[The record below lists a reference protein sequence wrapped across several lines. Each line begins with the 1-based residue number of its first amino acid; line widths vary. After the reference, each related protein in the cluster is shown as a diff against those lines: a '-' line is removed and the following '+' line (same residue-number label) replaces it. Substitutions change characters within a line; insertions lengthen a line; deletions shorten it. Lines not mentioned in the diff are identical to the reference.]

1 MLTSE
6 IENDILNP
14 LNYLQLLPG
23 CPPTDARKTF
33 QVNAVPNNRSVKFT
47 WTYDAN
53 PEDTGFS
60 LSISGGHPAKTMN
73 ITMREY
79 IFPSLG
85 MFQYVIMHHQKF
97 GKFYVVSDSKFVS
110 THQPWNN
117 LYTSYVNYE
126 VSCTWKFY

>member
-6 IENDILNP
+6 PENNTLNP

-23 CPPTDARKTF
+23 CPHTDARKTI
-33 QVNAVPNNRSVKFT
+33 QVKAVPNDRSVKFT

-60 LSISGGHPAKTMN
+60 LSISGGHPAKKLN

-79 IFPSLG
+79 IFPGLG
-85 MFQYVIMHHQKF
+85 MFQYVIMNHQIKKF
-97 GKFYVVSDSKFVS
+97 GKFYVVSDSSQLVDQNS
-110 THQPWNN
+110 YPLTN
-117 LYTSYVNYE
+117 LGTI
-126 VSCTWKFY
+126 FILLM

>member
-6 IENDILNP
+6 PENDILNP
-14 LNYLQLLPG
+14 LNYLQLLQG
-23 CPPTDARKTF
+23 CPPTDARKTV
-33 QVNAVPNNRSVKFT
+33 QVNAVPNNKSVKFT

-60 LSISGGHPAKTMN
+60 LSISGGHPAKKMN

-79 IFPSLG
+79 IFPGLG

-97 GKFYVVSDSKFVS
+97 GKFHVVSDSSQLVD
-110 THQPWNN
+110 
-117 LYTSYVNYE
+117 
-126 VSCTWKFY
+126 